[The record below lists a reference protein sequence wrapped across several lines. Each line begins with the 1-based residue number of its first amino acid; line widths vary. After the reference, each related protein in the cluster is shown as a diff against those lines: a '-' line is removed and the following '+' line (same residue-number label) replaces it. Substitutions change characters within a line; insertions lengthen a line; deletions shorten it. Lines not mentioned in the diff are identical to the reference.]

1 VVEPSQAKTPPIGC
15 PATMTKTPND
25 QCKTCKSPHLHD
37 YERWYFVEK
46 LSPRKM
52 SARAMQE
59 FQENIGKDSFFN
71 HFKYHSQVPAEVQK
85 RYQEQQASIKET
97 AGKVVDELAVLDQLI
112 QDEMETHGL
121 VKAWV
126 SELFRPRVPHIDKST
141 ELPYIPMSLVSMD
154 QGTIAEIRQLIK
166 TKSDLMNGDL
176 KGTEAKM
183 ITEAMKKVHEH
194 RKQRLN
200 GPGGGLRGAG
210 FGGKK

>member
-1 VVEPSQAKTPPIGC
+1 MHYIEDKTDREISRWLWE
-15 PATMTKTPND
+15 TYKI
-25 QCKTCKSPHLHD
+25 KISPEAL
-37 YERWYFVEK
+37 R
-46 LSPRKM
+46 
-52 SARAMQE
+52 Q
-59 FQENIGKDSFFN
+59 
-71 HFKYHSQVPAEVQK
+71 HFKNHSKIPDDAKKQYEE
-85 RYQEQQASIKET
+85 RQAALSDV
-97 AGKVVDELAVLDQLI
+97 AGKIVDELAILDQLI
-112 QDEMETHGL
+112 LDELETHGM
-121 VKAWV
+121 VKVWV
-126 SELFRPRVPHIDKST
+126 SKLFEPMDPHIDKST